1 MQQSAIIPIDRNM
14 VFEGEQPIIAKF
26 TLGSLEEIAKITTA
40 DIFLSDLEDKN
51 DDGTPNTTSKEMLY
65 LTVYGDMLT
74 KENAKIRVLILI
86 DQIVS
91 LIFDDTD
98 GLS

>member
-1 MQQSAIIPIDRNM
+1 MQQSATIPIDRNM
-14 VFEGEQPIIAKF
+14 VFEGEQPIIATF
-26 TLGSLEEIAKITTA
+26 TLGSLEEIANVTTA
-40 DIFLSDLEDKN
+40 DIFLSDLEDKL
-51 DDGTPNTTSKEMLY
+51 DDGTSNATSKERLY

-91 LIFDDTD
+91 LIVSDNA
-98 GLS
+98 LS